1 MANPIPLES
10 LPVLYTDTD
19 KIPSEEEFKAGL
31 IIPVNKPLDWSSFQ
45 AVKFIRNRIPVKK
58 VGHAGTLDP
67 KATGLLILCCGK
79 ATKSI
84 SMIQEQQ
91 KVYIADIRFGAS
103 TPSYDSATEADAT
116 APFEHITEEQI
127 IQILNSEF
135 TGTIMQIPPM
145 YSALKRDGKRLYK
158 LARKGEMLELQPR
171 PVQVY
176 DIEVIS
182 FKNPDLKLKVTCGK
196 GTYIRSIAHD
206 LGKRVGSL
214 AYLSAL
220 ERTEIG
226 SFSVESAWQ
235 PEQFEAWLKQNG

>member
-10 LPVLYTDTD
+10 LPVLYADTEQ
-19 KIPSEEEFKAGL
+19 IPSEEEFKAGM

-67 KATGLLILCCGK
+67 KATGLLVLCCGR

-91 KVYIADIRFGAS
+91 KVYMADIRFGAS
-103 TPSYDSATEADAT
+103 TPSYDSATEADET
-116 APFEHITEEQI
+116 APFDHITAEQI
-127 IQILNSEF
+127 TRLLESEF
-135 TGTIMQIPPM
+135 TGEIMQVPPM

-158 LARKGEMLELQPR
+158 LARKGEVVELQPR

-176 DIEVIS
+176 NIEVIS
-182 FKNPDLKLKVTCGK
+182 FNNPDLKLKVTCGK
-196 GTYIRSIAHD
+196 GTYIRSLAHD
-206 LGKRVGSL
+206 LGKRAGSL

-220 ERTEIG
+220 QRTEIG
-226 SFSVESAWQ
+226 SFSVDRAWQ
-235 PEQFEAWLKQNG
+235 PEQFEAWIKQNG

>member
-1 MANPIPLES
+1 MADPIPLES
-10 LPVLYTDTD
+10 LPVLYSDTEKVPTED
-19 KIPSEEEFKAGL
+19 EFKAGL

-45 AVKFIRNRIPVKK
+45 VVKFIRNRIPVKK

-67 KATGLLILCCGK
+67 KATGLLVLCCGK

-91 KVYIADIRFGAS
+91 KDYIADIRFGAS
-103 TPSYDSATEADAT
+103 TPSYDSATEADET
-116 APFEHITEEQI
+116 APFEHITEDQI
-127 IQILNSEF
+127 TNILNSEF
-135 TGTIMQIPPM
+135 MGTVMQVPPM
-145 YSALKRDGKRLYK
+145 FSALKRDGKRLYK
-158 LARKGEMLELQPR
+158 LARKGEMVELQPR
-171 PVQVY
+171 PVQIY
-176 DIEVIS
+176 EIEVLS

-206 LGKRVGSL
+206 LGKKVGSL

-226 SFSVESAWQ
+226 SFTVESAWQ
-235 PEQFEAWLKQNG
+235 PEQFEDWLKQNG